1 MVDSARKA
9 AFECHHLT
17 SLEAVDSVEVDDV
30 DPAWTKQ
37 KWWQEQVHTQTEV
50 FFRLNAPERLRAVQA
65 LNATH
70 RAVDIT
76 SLVGAEK
83 GPFSITSRSWTLLA
97 RLRLGQPLDALD
109 TRFCPGCGAA
119 MDCFGDHVLSC
130 HKLGI
135 YARHNKV
142 RNELAS
148 ICGEI
153 DLRVELEQGPGG
165 SPLRPGDVLVHGLDA
180 DPLAVD
186 VGVVHTLQ
194 SSINSADVQP
204 GPLAKKMEQRKVL
217 ERQALCRRNGWSFS
231 PFAMETIGVW
241 GGKARHLLQKLA
253 TVWANHNGCTKRE
266 AASGCRSRS
275 LRCCTDWPD
284 SKCANI
290 IFEPRACIFGRHS
303 GSFCKHLA
311 MGLYWHLY
319 RDPKRAFYRGKMVT
333 RCILVHFGSRR
344 HCSRQRHSLAA

>member
-109 TRFCPGCGAA
+109 AHFCPGCGAA
-119 MDCFGDHVLSC
+119 MDCFGDHVISC
-130 HKLGI
+130 HK
-135 YARHNKV
+135 
-142 RNELAS
+142 AS
-148 ICGEI
+148 
-153 DLRVELEQGPGG
+153 
-165 SPLRPGDVLVHGLDA
+165 
-180 DPLAVD
+180 
-186 VGVVHTLQ
+186 
-194 SSINSADVQP
+194 
-204 GPLAKKMEQRKVL
+204 M
-217 ERQALCRRNGWSFS
+217 
-231 PFAMETIGVW
+231 
-241 GGKARHLLQKLA
+241 LA
-253 TVWANHNGCTKRE
+253 TTKSGTNWRVFLAN
-266 AASGCRSRS
+266 
-275 LRCCTDWPD
+275 
-284 SKCANI
+284 
-290 IFEPRACIFGRHS
+290 
-303 GSFCKHLA
+303 
-311 MGLYWHLY
+311 
-319 RDPKRAFYRGKMVT
+319 
-333 RCILVHFGSRR
+333 
-344 HCSRQRHSLAA
+344 